1 MNEEEFA
8 YTLNYCLQFVQL
20 TASQDQIRQLFS
32 EIDLDHDGW
41 ISYEVYFFFLKYYFG
56 SLSVASQKPN
66 FKIQHKAGKIRKI
79 QELWSKTC
87 ICFQE

>member
-8 YTLNYCLQFVQL
+8 YTLNYCLQFVQMAA
-20 TASQDQIRQLFS
+20 TQDQMKQLFS

-56 SLSVASQKPN
+56 SLSVAYQKPN
-66 FKIQHKAGKIRKI
+66 FKI
-79 QELWSKTC
+79 
-87 ICFQE
+87 